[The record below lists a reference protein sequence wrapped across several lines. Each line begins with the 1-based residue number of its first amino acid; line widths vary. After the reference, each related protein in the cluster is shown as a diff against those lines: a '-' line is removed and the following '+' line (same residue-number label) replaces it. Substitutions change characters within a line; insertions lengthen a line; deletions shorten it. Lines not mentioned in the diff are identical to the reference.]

1 VTSSTILSIL
11 IGFCSSGFGKSF
23 AYEMIYAGSYDTVLK
38 VGSAVSIRQRSR
50 RHKWLSRKDIAWAG
64 G

>member
-1 VTSSTILSIL
+1 
-11 IGFCSSGFGKSF
+11 
-23 AYEMIYAGSYDTVLK
+23 MIYAGSYDTVLK
-38 VGSAVSIRQRSR
+38 VGSAISIRQRSR